1 MAVFCHSRRS
11 IGPGKSGDI
20 RTKPDRFGSRF
31 GGITG
36 AGPQPAHDLAPRDP
50 AAAALHAPRPR
61 AEYCTM
67 PLTDLELRNLQPAER
82 TNKRADGLGLY
93 IEVTPKGSK
102 LWRWK

>member
-1 MAVFCHSRRS
+1 M
-11 IGPGKSGDI
+11 
-20 RTKPDRFGSRF
+20 
-31 GGITG
+31 TG
-36 AGPQPAHDLAPRDP
+36 AGNQAAPDLGPRDP

-82 TNKRADGLGLY
+82 TYKRADGLGLY

>member
-1 MAVFCHSRRS
+1 
-11 IGPGKSGDI
+11 
-20 RTKPDRFGSRF
+20 
-31 GGITG
+31 
-36 AGPQPAHDLAPRDP
+36 
-50 AAAALHAPRPR
+50 
-61 AEYCTM
+61 M